1 MNRRP
6 CLLSSL
12 VCAALAL
19 GAHTARADVA
29 TAAGATARSDT
40 PAPLSRSG
48 AVVVAAALQAAASS
62 VAPAASAV
70 PPAATAASSA
80 PAGVVSSAGSAV
92 DGLTNFLAAHPDL
105 LTATSAAPVKVM
117 QAVGQ
122 RAGDLASNLVLAA
135 LNFIGVRYQYGGQS
149 MESGFDCSGFTRY
162 VYQHSLGLA
171 LPRRAAEQA
180 RAEGTIEVKEA
191 DLQPGDL
198 VFFRTIRHA
207 ISHVGIYIGDHRF
220 IHAPSPGASIR
231 IEDMQTPYWSR
242 RYGGARR
249 PDGLNTPATPP
260 TPAALN
266 TATPTGVAS
275 R

>member
-1 MNRRP
+1 MNRRSR
-6 CLLSSL
+6 LLIPL
-12 VCAALAL
+12 ACTALAL
-19 GAHTARADVA
+19 GVHAARADVV
-29 TAAGATARSDT
+29 TGAGTTARNNA
-40 PAPLSRSG
+40 PAPASRGG
-48 AVVVAAALQAAASS
+48 AAVVAAALQAAAAS
-62 VAPAASAV
+62 VAPGASA
-70 PPAATAASSA
+70 AAPVAAAASSG
-80 PAGVVSSAGSAV
+80 PTGMVGSAGSAV
-92 DGLTNFLAAHPDL
+92 DSLTNFLAAHPDL
-105 LTATSAAPVKVM
+105 ISATSAAPVKVM

-135 LNFIGVRYQYGGQS
+135 MNFIGVRYQYGGQS

-162 VYQHSLGLA
+162 VYQRSLGLA

-249 PDGLNTPATPP
+249 PDGLNTPVTPP
-260 TPAALN
+260 TPAEQNSTLPA
-266 TATPTGVAS
+266 GVAS

>member
-6 CLLSSL
+6 RLLSTL

-19 GAHTARADVA
+19 GAHAARADVV
-29 TAAGATARSDT
+29 TGADTTARNNA
-40 PAPLSRSG
+40 PAPAPRGG
-48 AVVVAAALQAAASS
+48 AAVVAAALQAAASS
-62 VAPAASAV
+62 VAPAASGAA
-70 PPAATAASSA
+70 PAATAASSG
-80 PAGVVSSAGSAV
+80 PTGMVGSAGSAV

-105 LTATSAAPVKVM
+105 ISATSAAPVKVM

-135 LNFIGVRYQYGGQS
+135 LNFIGVPYKYGGQS

-162 VYQHSLGLA
+162 VYQHSLGLV
-171 LPRRAAEQA
+171 LPRRAVEQA
-180 RAEGTIEVKEA
+180 RAAGTIEVSRA

-231 IEDMQTPYWSR
+231 IEDLQTPYWSR

-249 PDGLNTPATPP
+249 PDGLNTPTTPP
-260 TPAALN
+260 TAAALN
-266 TATPTGVAS
+266 TAPPAGVNS